1 MVRRVVA
8 VLGFLVAAGSA
19 RAGSFVTFESG
30 QVRPLALSPDD
41 THLYAVNTPD
51 DRLEIFDIDPQ
62 GNLTHSASVPVGL
75 EPVAAAAHAD
85 GQHVWVVN
93 HLSDSVSIVD
103 VSSSPPRVVR
113 TLLVGD
119 EPRDLVFAGPGGNRA
134 FITTAHRGQN
144 SGVPLADF
152 TTAGLGRADVWV
164 FDVTNLG
171 STLGGT
177 PLTKLTLFGDTPRA
191 LAASPDGNTV
201 YAAVFQSGNQT
212 TALNEGLVCDG
223 GSTATSCTVGGSTMP
238 GGLPAPNIDCS
249 GNAQPETGIIVKFNP
264 AHNAWEDGLGRNWSN
279 AVLVS
284 LLDED
289 VFVINAAGSPPAT
302 VGVPYSGVGTILFD
316 MVSNPVTGKV
326 YVSNTEAR
334 NEVRFEGS
342 GTCPNNSRTNTTVR
356 GHLHE
361 ARITVLDGA
370 SVLPRHLNK
379 HLDTA
384 ASYANPGVTEKAK
397 SLATPLGM
405 AVTPDGRTLYVA
417 AFSSDA
423 VGVFSTAQL
432 ESNTFVPSAAS
443 HIAVSGGGPSGLAL
457 RGNRL
462 YVFTRFD
469 NAISVVDTGSNT
481 EIAHLPVH
489 NPEPASVTV
498 GRRLLYDAVGTSDNG
513 AASCSSCHVFGDFD
527 SLASHLG
534 NPDAFPP
541 PGTPSDPTPVRV
553 TVGADQNFGARK
565 RPRTTQSLRGLA
577 TAGPMHWRGDRT
589 AGNDAGGDPL
599 DENGAFLKFIVA
611 FDGLVGKAGGVTS
624 TEMQQFA
631 DFILQVTYPP
641 NSIRNLDNSLTSD
654 QQTGRNFFFNIT
666 SDIVQ
671 TCNGCHH
678 LDPSMGFFG
687 TDGFSS
693 FENETQD
700 FKIPHLR
707 NAYQKIGMFGM
718 PALNSGINP
727 GNNGSQGPQVR
738 GFGFLHDGSVDTPL
752 RFHNPTVFNT
762 GFNPNGGDTTRRQV
776 EQFVLAFD
784 SNLAPIVGQQIT
796 LTNTNAATV
805 GPRIDLLLARAGQ
818 NECDVVVKGT
828 VGGVQRGAVRVEGT
842 SNLFKIDRAADPLL
856 TDAQMRNLA
865 TTPGQELTYSCVPPG
880 SGIRIGIDRDQDGCL
895 ELDDADPTNPAVAA
909 AVATPT
915 TTTLGATTPSTIA
928 PAPCGDVTG
937 DRA

>member
-1 MVRRVVA
+1 MTARSPI
-8 VLGFLVAAGSA
+8 LGTFLVAFAFLAGSA
-19 RAGSFVTFESG
+19 AAGASSFVPFESG

-41 THLYAVNTPD
+41 LHLYAVNTPD
-51 DRLEIFDIDPQ
+51 DRLEIFDVDSQ
-62 GNLTHSASVPVGL
+62 GNLTHSGSVPVGL
-75 EPVAAAAHAD
+75 EPVAAAAHGDAR
-85 GQHVWVVN
+85 HVWVVN

-119 EPRDLVFAGPGGNRA
+119 EPRDIVFAGPGGNRA

-152 TTAGLGRADVWV
+152 TTEGIGRADVCV
-164 FDVTNLG
+164 FDVTNFG
-171 STLGGT
+171 SV
-177 PLTKLTLFGDTPRA
+177 P
-191 LAASPDGNTV
+191 
-201 YAAVFQSGNQT
+201 
-212 TALNEGLVCDG
+212 G
-223 GSTATSCTVGGSTMP
+223 GS
-238 GGLPAPNIDCS
+238 PA
-249 GNAQPETGIIVKFNP
+249 E
-264 AHNAWEDGLGRNWSN
+264 
-279 AVLVS
+279 
-284 LLDED
+284 
-289 VFVINAAGSPPAT
+289 
-302 VGVPYSGVGTILFD
+302 VGVPYTGVGTILFD
-316 MVSNPVTGKV
+316 MVTNPGTGKV

-334 NEVRFEGS
+334 NEVRFEGP

-384 ASYANPGVTEKAK
+384 ASYANPGATEKAK

-405 AVTPDGRTLYVA
+405 AVTPDGATLYVA
-417 AFSSDA
+417 AFGSSA

-432 ESNTFVPSAAS
+432 ESDTFVPSAAS
-443 HIAVSGGGPSGLAL
+443 HIPVSGGGPSGLAL

-469 NAISVVDTGSNT
+469 NAISIVDTGSKA
-481 EIAHLPVH
+481 EIAHLPIH
-489 NPEPASVTV
+489 NPEPASVAV
-498 GRRLLYDAVGTSDNG
+498 GRRVLYDALGTSDNG
-513 AASCSSCHVFGDFD
+513 EASCASCHVFGDFD
-527 SLASHLG
+527 GLAWDLG

-541 PGTPSDPTPVRV
+541 TGTLNNPNPFRL
-553 TVGADQNFGARK
+553 TVGENRNFRALKG
-565 RPRTTQSLRGLA
+565 PMTTQSLRGLA
-577 TAGPMHWRGDRT
+577 SAGPIHWRGDRT
-589 AGNDAGGDPL
+589 ARNDAGGDPL

-611 FDGLVGKAGGVTS
+611 FDGLVGKTGSISS

-641 NSIRNLDNSLTSD
+641 NPIRHLDNSLTSD
-654 QQTGRNFFFNIT
+654 QQAGRNFYFNIT
-666 SDIVQ
+666 SDTVQ

-678 LDPSMGFFG
+678 LDPSLGFFG

-693 FENETQD
+693 FEAETQD

-718 PALNSGINP
+718 PALNSAINA
-727 GNNGSQGPQVR
+727 GNNGNQGPQVR
-738 GFGFLHDGSVDTPL
+738 GFGFLHDGSVDTL
-752 RFHNPTVFNT
+752 FRFHNATVFNT
-762 GFNPNGGDTTRRQV
+762 GFNPNGGDTTRRQL

-828 VGGVQRGAVRVEGT
+828 VGGVQRGAVRVAGT

-880 SGIRIGIDRDQDGCL
+880 PGIRIGIDRDQDGCL
-895 ELDDADPTNPAVAA
+895 DFDDADPTNPAVCA
-909 AVATPT
+909 AVTTTT
-915 TTTLGATTPSTIA
+915 TTTLGGTTTTTIA
-928 PAPCGDVTG
+928 ATKCGDVTG
-937 DRA
+937 DGVVNIGDALVVAQLDVGVRQCSQLAHPEACDVNGDGACNIGDALRTAQCDVGAIPCAFTCRLFACR